1 MAVAS
6 QPAKAPSGR
15 PAAALH
21 SRVLQRKCAI
31 CGKENAPEGCET
43 CKRATLQRRAS
54 GTGFGISG
62 GTATGFAGLP
72 LPIANRVSHALGQSG
87 RALDTG
93 VRQVMEQ
100 RFATSF
106 ADVRVHDDAASHGAS
121 RVLGAE
127 AFALGQHI
135 HFGPGRYRPANRD
148 GLGLIA
154 HELAHTIQQRSM
166 ADSGSR
172 DIELGAADSPLER
185 EADRAAENAV
195 AGLPVDL
202 RHTSSAAFIQRKGS
216 PEVAEISDLLS
227 YGLFDWAITDAEAIE
242 ALTKLKG
249 LPRIQ
254 QAEFMSDPKFAGR
267 LRDNLP
273 KERQAEL
280 DAIEADVK
288 GMLPAASTVDAIID
302 KLSYGVVDWAI
313 TDEEAVEALDLLK
326 TLSGEPLAIALKR
339 IDHARLMDNLPEDR
353 QQELIDLLAAGL
365 GSTGTFET
373 SESKEPGTALRSL
386 DFVSDHAVMR
396 DNSKDWSNEG
406 TAFPQPDWAI
416 NKKGKTR
423 SSSISHTMGR
433 QMEIDLGFDVWPA
446 TADTATATIT
456 GKGSSPF
463 LDFDVTKT
471 MSGGIG
477 KTQHMTSA
485 NKLPN
490 EVAAFPDQSIDW
502 KIKWGSWE
510 HPIGTTG
517 PFDIYATVDKPMKP
531 GAVTTKRMAKA
542 VEMVSVA
549 PTLDPHDVVKD
560 VMSTWT
566 EFNLD
571 VKYPD
576 NEWDL
581 AADME
586 TGAQCIDIVRFVQ
599 SVIGTVG
606 LPGLAEAVIIW
617 AQPTA
622 PTTAVETPWGDRGGM
637 DPRLGLF
644 PGFPGQPSWTA
655 WLLDGN
661 FRPNNYE
668 AALKLTHGGKTKYY
682 PGGVSAVFDNPDDVL
697 TVFNCLAW
705 IRVTGR
711 DRYEIANVPG
721 DYQAGLCKVGE
732 SHSFSG
738 N

>member
-1 MAVAS
+1 MTVAS
-6 QPAKAPSGR
+6 QPAKAPSVR

-21 SRVLQRKCAI
+21 SRVQRKCAI
-31 CGKENAPEGCET
+31 CGKESAPEGCET

-54 GTGFGISG
+54 GTGPGVSG
-62 GTATGFAGLP
+62 GAATGFAGLP
-72 LPIANRVSHALGQSG
+72 PPIANRVNRALGRPG
-87 RALDTG
+87 RPLDSG

-166 ADSGSR
+166 AGTGSAG
-172 DIELGAADSPLER
+172 IELGAADSPLER

-202 RHTSSAAFIQRKGS
+202 RHSSPAVFIQRKGS
-216 PEVAEISDLLS
+216 AAVEEIDDLLS
-227 YGLFDWAITDAEAIE
+227 YGLFDWAITDAEAVE

-254 QAEFMSDPKFAGR
+254 QAEFMSDSKFAGR

-273 KERQAEL
+273 KERKAEL
-280 DAIEADVK
+280 DAIKADVK
-288 GMLPAASTVDAIID
+288 GMLPAASTVDEIID

-339 IDHARLMDNLPEDR
+339 IDHSRLMDNLPEDR

-406 TAFPQPDWAI
+406 KAFPQPDWAI
-416 NKKGKTR
+416 SKEGKTR

-433 QMEIDLGFDVWPA
+433 QMEIDLRFDVWPA
-446 TADTATATIT
+446 TAEAATATIT

-471 MSGGIG
+471 MGGGIG
-477 KTQHMTSA
+477 KTQHMASP
-485 NKLPN
+485 NKLPD
-490 EVAAFPDQSIDW
+490 EVAAYPDQSIDW
-502 KIKWGSWE
+502 RIKWGSWE

-517 PFDIYATVDKPMKP
+517 PFDIYATVDKPVKP
-531 GAVTTKRMAKA
+531 GAVTTNRMAKA

-549 PTLDPHDVVKD
+549 PTLDPHDVAKD
-560 VMSTWT
+560 VMSTWA

-599 SVIGTVG
+599 SVLGTVG
-606 LPGLAEAVIIW
+606 LSAIGEAVIIW
-617 AQPTA
+617 ARPTA
-622 PTTAVETPWGDRGGM
+622 PTTGVETPWGSPGGM
-637 DPRLGLF
+637 SSGLF
-644 PGFPGQPSWTA
+644 PGFPGQPTWRAT
-655 WLLDGN
+655 LIDGD
-661 FRPNNYE
+661 FRPNRYE

-682 PGGVSAVFDNPDDVL
+682 PGGVNAVFDSPDDVL
-697 TVFNCLAW
+697 TVFNCLSW
-705 IRVTGR
+705 FRVTGP
-711 DRYEIANVPG
+711 DRYEITNVPG
-721 DYQAGLCKVGE
+721 DYQAGLCKVGD

-738 N
+738 K

>member
-1 MAVAS
+1 MTVAS
-6 QPAKAPSGR
+6 QPAKAPSVR

-54 GTGFGISG
+54 GTAPGVPG
-62 GTATGFAGLP
+62 GGATGFAGLP
-72 LPIANRVSHALGQSG
+72 LPIANRVNHALGQPG
-87 RALDTG
+87 RPLDSG

-106 ADVRVHDDAASHGAS
+106 ADVRVHDNAASHGAS

-166 ADSGSR
+166 AATSSP

-202 RHTSSAAFIQRKGS
+202 RHASSAVFIQRKGS
-216 PEVAEISDLLS
+216 PDVEDINDLLS
-227 YGLFDWAITDAEAIE
+227 YGLFDWAITDAEAVE

-254 QAEFMSDPKFAGR
+254 QAEFMSDRKFAGR

-273 KERQAEL
+273 KERIAEL
-280 DAIEADVK
+280 DVIEADVK
-288 GMLPAASTVDAIID
+288 GMLPAASTVDEIID

-313 TDEEAVEALDLLK
+313 TDEEAVQALDLLK
-326 TLSGEPLAIALKR
+326 TLSGEQLAIALKR

-373 SESKEPGTALRSL
+373 SENKEPGTALRSL

-406 TAFPQPDWAI
+406 KAFPQPDWA
-416 NKKGKTR
+416 NSKKGETR
-423 SSSISHTMGR
+423 SSSISHTMGQ
-433 QMEIDLGFDVWPA
+433 QMEINLGFDVWPA
-446 TADTATATIT
+446 TADAATATIT

-471 MSGGIG
+471 MSGGMG
-477 KTQHMTSA
+477 KTQHMTSSS
-485 NKLPN
+485 KLPDD
-490 EVAAFPDQSIDW
+490 VAAYPDQSIDW

-517 PFDIYATVDKPMKP
+517 PFDIYATVDKPVRP
-531 GAVTTKRMAKA
+531 GAVTTNRMAKA
-542 VEMVSVA
+542 VELVSFA
-549 PTLDPHDVVKD
+549 PTLDPHDVAKD
-560 VMSTWT
+560 VMSTWP

-571 VKYPD
+571 VQYA

-581 AADME
+581 AGDME
-586 TGAQCIDIVRFVQ
+586 KGAQCIDIVRFVQ
-599 SVIGTVG
+599 SVLGMVG
-606 LPGLAEAVIIW
+606 LSTIGEAVIIW
-617 AQPTA
+617 ARPTA
-622 PTTAVETPWGDRGGM
+622 PTTAVETPWGAPGGM
-637 DPRLGLF
+637 AARLF

-655 WLLDGN
+655 WLLDGD

-682 PGGVSAVFDNPDDVL
+682 PGGVDAVFDNPDDVL
-697 TVFNCLAW
+697 TVFNCLSW
-705 IRVTGR
+705 LRVTGP
-711 DRYEIANVPG
+711 DRYEITNVPG
-721 DYQAGLCKVGE
+721 DYRTGLCKVGE